1 MICAMKLANSN
12 IVQKPQYCE
21 CERLDCQYCEC
32 ERLDCQWWNERFGMC
47 CIAVDAYLKGQEDWQ
62 REKEIVRRG
71 GER

>member
-21 CERLDCQYCEC
+21 CERLDCQ
-32 ERLDCQWWNERFGMC
+32 WWNERLGMC
-47 CIAVDAYLKGQEDWQ
+47 CIAVDAYLKGQEDRQ

>member
-12 IVQKPQYCE
+12 IVQKP
-21 CERLDCQYCEC
+21 QYCEC